1 MEISSQFKGQKVNI
15 LLANIVI
22 KHNRLFIVLLSFLML
37 GGIMYF
43 VAYPFYKSYQFFT
56 KEEIPTLRQILTREN
71 ANLQALKQQYEQR
84 KSQLLQVKLERVE
97 NLVAKNN
104 DHTLLYLPLQEV
116 VRAAGFTLNNFS
128 IVDSGLSQFGE
139 RQLKAAL
146 GELTDWQVGEFTVQL
161 DVVGGDYENIKKFL
175 ETLEKTGR
183 LYDVVSLSF
192 NPQSY
197 VRTGEGTEVR
207 AGTGG
212 VSYNIVMKTYY
223 ILPKSA
229 EASALT
235 AESENLT
242 N

>member
-1 MEISSQFKGQKVNI
+1 MEIASQFKGQKVNI

-22 KHNRLFIVLLSFLML
+22 KYNRLFIVLLLVLML
-37 GGIMYF
+37 GGISYF
-43 VAYPFYKSYQFFT
+43 VAYPFYKNYQFFT
-56 KEEIPTLRQILTREN
+56 KEEIPTLRQILTREQS
-71 ANLQALKQQYEQR
+71 NLQALKDQYEKR

-116 VRAAGFTLNNFS
+116 VRSSGFILNNFS

-139 RQLKAAL
+139 RQLKGVL
-146 GELTDWQVGEFTVQL
+146 GELTDWQVGEFTIQL
-161 DVVGGDYENIKKFL
+161 DVLGGDYNNIKTFL
-175 ETLEKTGR
+175 DILEKTGR

-197 VRTGEGTEVR
+197 IRTGEGAELR
-207 AGTGG
+207 AGASG

-235 AESENLT
+235 DETNTLT